1 MNLWRSTLVA
11 ACGCGTMAVSA
22 IFPADLELHESR
34 RTNSLLSGVNHNRV
48 RNFLLKPGACN
59 LLDQKAPGLWMTMD
73 AWTGRRRRPSPPI
86 LPSMSATPTQCPLVT
101 TGGLE
106 EDDVHRLPMYAS
118 DNRSAFCHRK

>member
-48 RNFLLKPGACN
+48 RNFLLKPRACN

-73 AWTGRRRRPSPPI
+73 AWTGRRRPSPPI